1 MGMGGYS
8 PSQERAAQMSEED
21 KEIAAFLLESQ
32 PKIFVVGSGGSGCN
46 TINRLTTSQIPFF

>member
-1 MGMGGYS
+1 MANDFDSTIGSRMGMGGYS

-32 PKIFVVGSGGSGCN
+32 PKIFVVGSGGSGA
-46 TINRLTTSQIPFF
+46 P